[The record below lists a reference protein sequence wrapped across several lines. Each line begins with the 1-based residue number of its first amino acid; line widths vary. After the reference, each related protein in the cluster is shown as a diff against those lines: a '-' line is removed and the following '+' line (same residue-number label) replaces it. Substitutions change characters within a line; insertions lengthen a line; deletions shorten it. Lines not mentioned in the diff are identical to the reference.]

1 MLGLDPPARM
11 EPMVIK
17 FDEEKFPK
25 IYNHGNMGQNRNSF
39 YKKLYLE

>member
-1 MLGLDPPARM
+1 MN
-11 EPMVIK
+11 K
-17 FDEEKFPK
+17 SFQK